1 MDSLTDQQICDYSH
15 RSYKAVDGLWFMKAE
30 EKYGFI
36 AALDI
41 DKEV

>member
-30 EKYGFI
+30 EKYGFN